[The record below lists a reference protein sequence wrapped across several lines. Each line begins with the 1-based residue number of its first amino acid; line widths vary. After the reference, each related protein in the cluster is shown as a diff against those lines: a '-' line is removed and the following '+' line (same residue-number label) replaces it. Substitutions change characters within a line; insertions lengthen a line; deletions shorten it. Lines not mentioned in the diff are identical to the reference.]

1 MQNPGMQSTGSTGA
15 ADIEATRERAQAGID
30 RAASSAHQTVDRL
43 ASAALSTKDRLLAT
57 GEQWYS
63 QSQRGVEYT
72 RECVRSHPLASI
84 GIAVAAGLLIG
95 KLTSTRH

>member
-1 MQNPGMQSTGSTGA
+1 MQNPGMQSTN

-30 RAASSAHQTVDRL
+30 RAASSAHQAVDKV
-43 ASAALSTKDRLLAT
+43 AAAALSTKDRLMAT

-72 RECVRSHPLASI
+72 RECVRSNPLAAI
-84 GIAVAAGLLIG
+84 GIALAAGILISR
-95 KLTSTRH
+95 LTSSRH